1 MLDYGTTA
9 GEGLDCYTADGED
22 DRDNGSP
29 SDRSRSYVTRD
40 GVMTSHGV
48 RVLLRRCRGQ
58 SGGAESPEIVEMM
71 TRRHRWGEYGGTNW
85 DPGGSAS
92 RRRRA

>member
-48 RVLLRRCRGQ
+48 RVLLRRCRG
-58 SGGAESPEIVEMM
+58 
-71 TRRHRWGEYGGTNW
+71 
-85 DPGGSAS
+85 
-92 RRRRA
+92 

>member
-48 RVLLRRCRGQ
+48 CVLMVSVCCFA
-58 SGGAESPEIVEMM
+58 GAEASPA
-71 TRRHRWGEYGGTNW
+71 G
-85 DPGGSAS
+85 
-92 RRRRA
+92 RRAQRSWR